1 MRINYGQCCR
11 RKCAVVIFFDVVFSF
26 QPMELVSLHKNLK
39 QDGISCGL
47 GKLVD
52 FLDEQVIVGT
62 ACIVA
67 CVRICYYWLFCRF
80 VSNSKSV
87 ISYGMNIET
96 EMLFI

>member
-1 MRINYGQCCR
+1 MF
-11 RKCAVVIFFDVVFSF
+11 AVVVFSF
-26 QPMELVSLHKNLK
+26 QPLELVSLHQNLK

-62 ACIVA
+62 AYIVA
-67 CVRICYYWLFCRF
+67 CVLISYYELFFRF
-80 VSNSKSV
+80 VSSSKNV

>member
-1 MRINYGQCCR
+1 
-11 RKCAVVIFFDVVFSF
+11 
-26 QPMELVSLHKNLK
+26 MELVSLHKNLK

-67 CVRICYYWLFCRF
+67 CVRICYCCYF
-80 VSNSKSV
+80 VF
-87 ISYGMNIET
+87 
-96 EMLFI
+96 L

>member
-1 MRINYGQCCR
+1 
-11 RKCAVVIFFDVVFSF
+11 
-26 QPMELVSLHKNLK
+26 MELVSLHKNLK

-62 ACIVA
+62 TCIVA

-87 ISYGMNIET
+87 ISYGMNSET
-96 EMLFI
+96 DMLFI